1 MMSSLEAPI
10 HCPPYTETAQSD
22 SAACANKG
30 ERTVTSTVIDAR
42 VIRMIV
48 AAPGPDC
55 TARARR
61 TAGRAPWNSHDS
73 VDLAYLGQHPAALLE
88 CRFGPRALSV
98 KGHFGVGRPSYWRSP
113 EDMARSA
120 DDPH

>member
-1 MMSSLEAPI
+1 MSSLEAPI

-22 SAACANKG
+22 SAACANQG

-48 AAPGPDC
+48 AAPGPVC
-55 TARARR
+55 TGHARR
-61 TAGRAPWNSHDS
+61 TAGHAPRNSHDS
-73 VDLAYLGQHPAALLE
+73 VDLASLRQRPAARLE

-98 KGHFGVGRPSYWRSP
+98 KGGGPSP
-113 EDMARSA
+113 TA
-120 DDPH
+120 